1 MFLSWNRETN
11 SGGLSFKVG
20 SNASEAETSLELTSI
35 SMQSIETIL
44 TFRQGFEWPLYTSVC
59 G

>member
-11 SGGLSFKVG
+11 GGSLSFKVG

-35 SMQSIETIL
+35 SMQLIQTIL
-44 TFRQGFEWPLYTSVC
+44 TFQ
-59 G
+59 